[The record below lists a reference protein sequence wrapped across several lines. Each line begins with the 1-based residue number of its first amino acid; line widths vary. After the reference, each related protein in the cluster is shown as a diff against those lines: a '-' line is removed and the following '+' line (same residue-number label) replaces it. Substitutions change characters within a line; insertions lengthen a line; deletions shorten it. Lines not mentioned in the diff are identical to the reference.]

1 MKKLIFIMTLI
12 TIVFSSC
19 LKDSRYVNFPAAT
32 GFVNF
37 PQSGLAA
44 FGSDAMTSDTSVAK
58 FAVSYATTNANPA
71 ISVTLAVDPSL
82 MAAYNAANPGI
93 VYQIMPASAYKLST
107 TSVNIAAGAQYS
119 FVTLTVY
126 KNTLDPTVSYMLPI
140 KIASATGGTISANQ
154 SVHYFHVIGND
165 FAGAY
170 LYDYTRIPAAGN
182 FVGHPGVLLPDSPTQ
197 LEGISSYFAATERY
211 IINFT
216 KTTVGGVAMYSNFT
230 VIMNPSDYQSIFVAN
245 GLAITTGPTL
255 PNYTA
260 GTSYTYNQ
268 VVHGIFKMHY
278 ITASGRD
285 VTDYYYKP

>member
-1 MKKLIFIMTLI
+1 MTLI
-12 TIVFSSC
+12 TIAFSSC
-19 LKDSRYVNFPAAT
+19 LKDSRYLNFPAAT

-37 PQSGLAA
+37 PQSGLDF

-71 ISVTLAVDPSL
+71 ISVTLAIDPAL

-93 VYQIMPASAYKLST
+93 VYQIMPASAYKLTAT
-107 TSVNIAAGAQYS
+107 TVNIAAGAQYS

-140 KIASATGGTISANQ
+140 KIASATAGTISANQ

-170 LYDYTRIPAAGN
+170 LHDYTRIPAAGN
-182 FVGHPGVLLPDSPTQ
+182 YVGQPGLLLPDSPTQ
-197 LEGISSYFAATERY
+197 LEGVSSYYLGTERY
-211 IINFT
+211 VINFT
-216 KTTVGGVAMYSNFT
+216 KTVTGGVAMYSNFT
-230 VIMNPSDYQSIFVAN
+230 VAMNASDYQSVFVAN
-245 GLAITTGPTL
+245 GLSIVTGPTL
-255 PNYTA
+255 VNYVA

-268 VVHGIFKMHY
+268 VVHGIFKMNY
-278 ITASGRD
+278 ITASGRN